1 MTVTTKPTSPTKPDN
16 RPDSILTRHRS
27 DERLLRTR
35 QRRTGLLALSALL
48 IVGSAIAGGLL
59 ITRIGDRVEVL
70 EVRTAVPRGHA
81 ISAENLVSR
90 SVSGVPNAISATDTK
105 SIAGSVAAVDLVPG
119 QILTTRLISRR
130 SVPGP
135 GEALLGLSL
144 APGRVPSAGLAAG
157 DLVDVI
163 AVPASNGGDPT
174 EALKAPPTLANRAR
188 IHDVKESASEG
199 GAVLVTL
206 VVDES
211 DASRIAAYST
221 VGRTALIETSSGRN

>member
-1 MTVTTKPTSPTKPDN
+1 MTVTEKPTSQIRSAD
-16 RPDSILTRHRS
+16 RSESILTRHRA
-27 DERLLRTR
+27 DERPLRTR

-59 ITRIGDRVEVL
+59 ITRLGDRVEVL
-70 EVRTAVPRGHA
+70 AVRGAVPRGHA
-81 ISAENLVSR
+81 ISADNLVTQ
-90 SVSGVPNAISATDTK
+90 SVSGVSNAIAAADAK
-105 SIAGSVAAVDLVPG
+105 SVAGSVAAVDLVPG
-119 QILTTRLISRR
+119 QLLTTRLVSRKA
-130 SVPGP
+130 VPGP

-163 AVPASNGGDPT
+163 AVPASNGGDAT
-174 EALKAPPTLANRAR
+174 ETLKAPPTLASRAR
-188 IHDVKESASEG
+188 VHDVKESASEG
-199 GAVLVTL
+199 GSVLVTL

-221 VGRTALIETSSGRN
+221 VGRTALIETSSGRY